1 MQFHLIVVSFSV
13 ADPGEVAPKG
23 PNFFFFFL
31 ETGPP
36 SYLRVWMN
44 APQQILLS
52 VKLWYE
58 TQSICLEEGRGSFK
72 SLPDYHFRK

>member
-13 ADPGEVAPKG
+13 AHPGEVARRG
-23 PNFFFFFL
+23 PIFFCL

-36 SYLRVWMN
+36 SYLRVWIN
-44 APQQILLS
+44 APQQIRLS
-52 VKLWYE
+52 MKLWYE
-58 TQSICLEEGRGSFK
+58 TQSICVEEGRRSFK